1 MRSKNI
7 DFLLYIIPF
16 INFNKIIYRIDL
28 FSKKLIFLNQ
38 KEHIA
43 NKYKINIFDL
53 EDNRLFI
60 RTCSLRIIQSLK
72 GMSQNSC
79 GNSLYLCGSN
89 NQKSSCFLIH
99 INLESTSIKTEVL
112 VNAIYPHYKPIVY
125 IVHSDIIVVIGG
137 KNQILCEKY
146 SISLKKWREMP
157 VLPEERY
164 QGNVILNEKNSHL
177 YLFGGSTNG
186 KSNDSILIL
195 NLRSVGGWDKI
206 FIKENSELL
215 KRNKCISFSFD
226 ENGEDNI
233 IYILGGKKQEREKC
247 DFIIEFNY
255 DNNTINK
262 KDIDLADLPRFD
274 ISTVADINK
283 NKFAFTDSKENIY
296 IVEKKNFRITV
307 ISSEDV

>member
-7 DFLLYIIPF
+7 ELLYIIPF
-16 INFNKIIYRIDL
+16 ITFKKIIYRIDL

-43 NKYKINIFDL
+43 NSCKINIFDL